1 MDDAKQGPRPEGR
14 PDLQT
19 VTPSLKGAVR
29 RARIEE
35 AERTSVMAELRGAE
49 IARLEILAEA
59 LEPVFAQ
66 VPEHVDIFDAG
77 VMPGETPRLYVDV
90 IGFVEM
96 GPDRRTYRFVQNTRH
111 GRVIAAS
118 SDKVEAMVE
127 TITTY
132 VARRLVEREQ
142 ALASDRTIED
152 AAHAYALQGQG
163 HDILQ
168 DRTREVGVN
177 RRPASPGRKTAETL
191 AVAAPSV
198 EEPRRRSRFWSAIVE
213 GVIFLAELIG
223 FIILLVA
230 LFGALY
236 FGWTL
241 AEGWWQAWFN
251 KAA

>member
-1 MDDAKQGPRPEGR
+1 MDDTRQGARPDARPE
-14 PDLQT
+14 LQT
-19 VTPSLKGAVR
+19 VAPSLKGAIR

-77 VMPGETPRLYVDV
+77 VMPGETPRLYVDM

-111 GRVIAAS
+111 GRVTASS
-118 SDKVEAMVE
+118 SDKVETMVE

-152 AAHAYALQGQG
+152 AARALAASSSAPEPV
-163 HDILQ
+163 HE
-168 DRTREVGVN
+168 RAMA
-177 RRPASPGRKTAETL
+177 RRPASPGRQTTETTPAL
-191 AVAAPSV
+191 ASAV
-198 EEPRRRSRFWSAIVE
+198 EPRKRGRFWSAIVE

-223 FIILLVA
+223 FMILLVA

-241 AEGWWQAWFN
+241 AEGWWQAYFN
-251 KAA
+251 KV

>member
-1 MDDAKQGPRPEGR
+1 MDDLKPGARPEPR
-14 PDLQT
+14 PDLQP

-77 VMPGETPRLYVDV
+77 VMPGETPRLYIDM

-96 GPDRRTYRFVQNTRH
+96 GPDRRSYRFVQNTRH
-111 GRVIAAS
+111 GRVTAVTS
-118 SDKVEAMVE
+118 EKVEVMVE
-127 TITTY
+127 ALTTY
-132 VARRLVEREQ
+132 IARRLVEREQ

-152 AAHAYALQGQG
+152 AARAY
-163 HDILQ
+163 
-168 DRTREVGVN
+168 
-177 RRPASPGRKTAETL
+177 S
-191 AVAAPSV
+191 AVEPV
-198 EEPRRRSRFWSAIVE
+198 EPRREQPRRKQRAAANAAVSAPIAAEEPPRRRGIRGAIVE
-213 GVIFLAELIG
+213 SVIFLAELIG
-223 FIILLVA
+223 FIVLLVI

-241 AEGWWQAWFN
+241 AEGWWQAYFN
-251 KAA
+251 KSV

>member
-1 MDDAKQGPRPEGR
+1 MAAPSMDDLKPGSRPEPRPE
-14 PDLQT
+14 LQP

-77 VMPGETPRLYVDV
+77 VMPGETPRLYIDM

-96 GPDRRTYRFVQNTRH
+96 GPDRRSYRFVQNTRH
-111 GRVIAAS
+111 GRVTAATS
-118 SDKVEAMVE
+118 EKVEVMVE
-127 TITTY
+127 AVTTY
-132 VARRLVEREQ
+132 IARRLVEREQ

-152 AAHAYALQGQG
+152 AARAY
-163 HDILQ
+163 
-168 DRTREVGVN
+168 
-177 RRPASPGRKTAETL
+177 S
-191 AVAAPSV
+191 AVEPV
-198 EEPRRRSRFWSAIVE
+198 EPRRKQRAATTAAVSAPVAAAEPPRRRGVRSAIVE
-213 GVIFLAELIG
+213 SVIFLAELIG
-223 FIILLVA
+223 FIVLLVI

-241 AEGWWQAWFN
+241 AEGWWQAYFN
-251 KAA
+251 KSV